1 MKFVYVILHYFSAND
16 TISCVNSIL
25 DNVSDNKNDSKYII
39 IVDNNSPNDS
49 FNEVKRALGDKKN
62 IIYIKSEENL
72 GFAKGN
78 NLGFMYAKEKIFP
91 DFIIV
96 INNDTEI
103 HQESFQNVIVEKYE
117 RYSFYILGPDIV
129 TLDGFHQNPGE
140 KQSWSKAELREFR
153 IKRRL
158 ENFLLHLKLD
168 KIRER
173 LVKPKANIYHKFSIK
188 HDVDN
193 TILHGACL
201 IFSKDYITQF
211 NGFYDKTFM
220 YMEEDIL
227 KLMSNYYNY
236 LMLYTPDIKIFH
248 KEEAASKLIYSS
260 DSKRLIQKN
269 KMLIE
274 STFVYESLM
283 KEFERKSLSER

>member
-1 MKFVYVILHYFSAND
+1 
-16 TISCVNSIL
+16 
-25 DNVSDNKNDSKYII
+25 
-39 IVDNNSPNDS
+39 SPNDS

-173 LVKPKANIYHKFSIK
+173 LVKPKANIYH
-188 HDVDN
+188 
-193 TILHGACL
+193 
-201 IFSKDYITQF
+201 
-211 NGFYDKTFM
+211 
-220 YMEEDIL
+220 
-227 KLMSNYYNY
+227 
-236 LMLYTPDIKIFH
+236 
-248 KEEAASKLIYSS
+248 
-260 DSKRLIQKN
+260 
-269 KMLIE
+269 
-274 STFVYESLM
+274 
-283 KEFERKSLSER
+283 

>member
-1 MKFVYVILHYFSAND
+1 MKFVYVILHYFSADD

-25 DNVSDNKNDSKYII
+25 DNVRDSKNDSKYII
-39 IVDNNSPNDS
+39 IVDNGSPNDS
-49 FNEVKRALGDKKN
+49 FNEVKRTLEDKKN
-62 IIYIKSEENL
+62 IIYIKSEKNL

-78 NLGFMYAKEKIFP
+78 NLGFLYAKEKISP

-103 HQESFQNVIVEKYE
+103 RQESFQNVIVEKYK

-129 TLDGFHQNPGE
+129 TLDGFHQNPGD
-140 KQSWSKAELREFR
+140 KQCWSKMELRKFR
-153 IKRRL
+153 IKRRV
-158 ENFLLHLKLD
+158 ENLLLNLKLY
-168 KIRER
+168 KIRKR
-173 LVKPKANIYHKFSIK
+173 LVKPKENVYHKFSIES
-188 HDVDN
+188 DIEN

-201 IFSKDYITQF
+201 IFSKEYITQF

-227 KLMSNYYNY
+227 KLMSDYYNY

-248 KEEAASKLIYSS
+248 KEEAASKLIYSN
-260 DSKRLIQKN
+260 DSKRLVQKN

-283 KEFERKSLSER
+283 KEFKEGKFK